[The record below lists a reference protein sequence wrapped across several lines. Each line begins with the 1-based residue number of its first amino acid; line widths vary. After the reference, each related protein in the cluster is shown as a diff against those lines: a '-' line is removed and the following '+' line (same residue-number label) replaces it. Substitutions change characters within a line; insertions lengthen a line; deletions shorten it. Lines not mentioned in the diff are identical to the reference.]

1 MYAIIE
7 AQSRHTK
14 NKLDIE
20 HSPISR
26 NSIKKLSM
34 MKIYIVIQVSSLLE
48 PHIYKLDKICR
59 WLDFNNF
66 ILNV

>member
-1 MYAIIE
+1 MGNKATDKNFFLTINRTIKKKGELSLYAIIE

-26 NSIKKLSM
+26 NSIKK
-34 MKIYIVIQVSSLLE
+34 IVYDDNLYSNSS
-48 PHIYKLDKICR
+48 
-59 WLDFNNF
+59 
-66 ILNV
+66 